1 MVSASLLHHSQTHPT
16 EIPPRAHVSGGPV
29 VQKHDDSRCQ
39 RMYHVRTV
47 HFYRLIKS
55 SIELTDEDEAML
67 LIPFFRID
75 GR

>member
-1 MVSASLLHHSQTHPT
+1 
-16 EIPPRAHVSGGPV
+16 
-29 VQKHDDSRCQ
+29 
-39 RMYHVRTV
+39 MYHVRTV